1 MSPMIPKAATAL
13 KWSWSHQI
21 GPIYRGQNTQL
32 GEGLA
37 TWRCSVQNYSAHCRE
52 CSTSA
57 LHLTPV
63 PLPLSPSKVCTDSLD
78 EPKNKWPPPTQ
89 LNYRECFAI
98 SVETNFTAN
107 CSGYH
112 WGHLGVCIVCGNC
125 FISAGKENTYYH
137 VFAPDSS
144 FCVGNHSHL
153 KKRGQWMTHT
163 AAVSRT
169 ACSYCPAETLLTTEE
184 LSEDTLHSAQPMLS
198 RGRCHPVQTR
208 PGALT
213 QT

>member
-1 MSPMIPKAATAL
+1 MFHLCSASHSCSPD
-13 KWSWSHQI
+13 
-21 GPIYRGQNTQL
+21 
-32 GEGLA
+32 
-37 TWRCSVQNYSAHCRE
+37 
-52 CSTSA
+52 
-57 LHLTPV
+57 
-63 PLPLSPSKVCTDSLD
+63 PLPLQGLHSLLRWA
-78 EPKNKWPPPTQ
+78 EEQVTSSQSATQ
-89 LNYRECFAI
+89 LSCRECFAI

-137 VFAPDSS
+137 VFAADSS

-169 ACSYCPAETLLTTEE
+169 ACSYCPAEALLTTEE
-184 LSEDTLHSAQPMLS
+184 LSEDNLLSAQPVLS

-208 PGALT
+208 PGTLT
-213 QT
+213 QRQILVMSSNGGMASHGSWPI